1 VVVSMRHPIH
11 QSPIRQPCGSPPLI
25 CLALVSLPS
34 VAISTDVLAS
44 RYDVYRNP
52 HEGFVGGRL

>member
-1 VVVSMRHPIH
+1 MRHPIH